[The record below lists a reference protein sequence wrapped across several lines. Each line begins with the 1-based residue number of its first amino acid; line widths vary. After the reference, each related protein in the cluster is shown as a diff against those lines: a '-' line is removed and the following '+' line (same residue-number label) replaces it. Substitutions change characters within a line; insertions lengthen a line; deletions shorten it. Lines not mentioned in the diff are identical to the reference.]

1 MTGVLDSIIGVFESM
16 ATWLADA
23 VSAITPMFYTAEGGL
38 TFIGVLAVASLA
50 ISIAF
55 LILGVITN
63 FLQFRG

>member
-16 ATWLADA
+16 ATWLTEA
-23 VSAITPMFYTAEGGL
+23 VSAITPMFYGAETGL

-50 ISIAF
+50 ISVAF

>member
-1 MTGVLDSIIGVFESM
+1 MTGVLDSIIEVFESM

-23 VSAITPMFYTAEGGL
+23 VSAIVPMFYTAESGL

-50 ISIAF
+50 ISVAF

-63 FLQFRG
+63 FIQFRG